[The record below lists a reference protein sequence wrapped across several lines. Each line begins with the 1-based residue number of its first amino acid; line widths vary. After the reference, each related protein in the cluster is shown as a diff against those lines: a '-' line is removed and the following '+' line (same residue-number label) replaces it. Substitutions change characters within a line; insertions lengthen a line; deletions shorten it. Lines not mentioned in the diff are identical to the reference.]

1 MRPLAALAALAVLT
15 VAPPPPASAAPEVE
29 AASRI
34 DGVTVFR
41 SSARVVR
48 ALRVE
53 VGAGASHV
61 VLPGLPAELD
71 DDSIRV
77 EGRGGGRVEIHGVT
91 VERVRRERAVA
102 AEARAAEER
111 LEGLQDEDRALQDR
125 VKAAQGRAAFVE
137 SLRSTYSE
145 ERSRNLA
152 VRPLSAK
159 EWAEAATFVER
170 QLADAS
176 TAVRQAEVSRRDL
189 RRRIEQARAALDQL
203 AAKRGETTKRVA
215 IDVTASH
222 PGAIELVVAYTV
234 PSAGWEPVWDVRL
247 DAPRSTVELAF
258 YGSVWQRT
266 GEDWGGVRLA
276 VSTTVPGRA
285 LSIPELAPR
294 WLDRVVVGR
303 TAVVSQSSAPM
314 TARKA
319 ERPSEL
325 DRADPEASG
334 EHLVAA
340 VEPEATVETG
350 LLATTF
356 SAPGRES
363 VDGAGQARK
372 IALARFPLQA
382 ELGRT
387 AAPRLDR
394 VAYLTAKVVNA
405 TGFPILPGA
414 AGVYVGDQ
422 FVGRAALRS
431 TPAGGDL
438 QLAFGAD
445 DRIEIERRVLERKHD
460 TSGLLDKKDVW
471 RYRVR
476 IGVKSRWDE
485 PVRLTLLDLVPVPR
499 DATIEV
505 AVLDG
510 STRPTREDLER
521 PGVRAWELDLKPR
534 QEQVVEIR
542 YEVRHPRGAAI
553 AGLE

>member
-1 MRPLAALAALAVLT
+1 MRPLAALAALAVATPLL
-15 VAPPPPASAAPEVE
+15 ALAAPEVE
-29 AASRI
+29 AASRL
-34 DGVTVFR
+34 DSVTVFR

-48 ALRVE
+48 VLRVE
-53 VGAGASHV
+53 VGAGASRV
-61 VLPGLPAELD
+61 ALPGLPAELD

-102 AEARAAEER
+102 SEARAAEER
-111 LEGLQDEDRALQDR
+111 LEGLQDEDRELQDR
-125 VKAAQGRAAFVE
+125 VKAAQGRATFVE

-159 EWAEAATFVER
+159 EWAEAASFVER
-170 QLADAS
+170 QLADAAG
-176 TAVRQAEVSRRDL
+176 AVRQAEAARREL

-215 IDVTASH
+215 IEVTASR
-222 PGAIELVVAYTV
+222 PGAIELAVAYSV

-247 DAPRSTVELAF
+247 DAPRSSVELAF
-258 YGSVWQRT
+258 YGSIWQRT
-266 GEDWGGVRLA
+266 GEDWSDVRLA
-276 VSTTVPGRA
+276 VSTTVPGRG
-285 LSIPELAPR
+285 LSVPELAPR
-294 WLDRVVVGR
+294 WLDRAAAMR
-303 TAVVSQSSAPM
+303 SQPMEAFAPRVASKAIRPSSAP
-314 TARKA
+314 
-319 ERPSEL
+319 
-325 DRADPEASG
+325 RADAEVAG
-334 EHLVAA
+334 EQLVAA
-340 VEPEATVETG
+340 EEPQAAVETG

-356 SAPGRES
+356 TAPGRES

-394 VAYLTAKVVNA
+394 AAYLTAKVVNA
-405 TGFPILPGA
+405 TGFPILPGT
-414 AGVYVGDQ
+414 AGLYVGDQ

-431 TPAGGDL
+431 TPAGGEL

-476 IGVKSRWDE
+476 ISVKSRWDE
-485 PVRLTLLDLVPVPR
+485 PVRLTLLDLLPVAR
-499 DATIEV
+499 DASIEV

-510 STRPTREDLER
+510 STRPTREDPER
-521 PGVRAWELDLKPR
+521 PGVRAWELELKPR
-534 QEQVVEIR
+534 QEQVVELR

>member
-1 MRPLAALAALAVLT
+1 MRPLAALAVLVPLAVTTPLL
-15 VAPPPPASAAPEVE
+15 AFAAPEVE

-48 ALRVE
+48 ALRIE

-102 AEARAAEER
+102 VEARAAEER

-125 VKAAQGRAAFVE
+125 VKAAQARAAFVE

-176 TAVRQAEVSRRDL
+176 AAVRQAEVARRDL

-215 IDVTASH
+215 IDVTASRS
-222 PGAIELVVAYTV
+222 GAIELAVAYTV

-247 DAPRSTVELAF
+247 DAPRSSVELAF

-266 GEDWGGVRLA
+266 GEDWSGVRLA

-294 WLDRVVVGR
+294 WLDR
-303 TAVVSQSSAPM
+303 AVSRPPLSPQAPAPEA
-314 TARKA
+314 ARKA
-319 ERPSEL
+319 V
-325 DRADPEASG
+325 RATGPAPAEA
-334 EHLVAA
+334 EAADEDLVAA
-340 VEPEATVETG
+340 VEPQAAVETG

-356 SAPGRES
+356 TAPGRES

-372 IALARFPLQA
+372 IALARFPLPA

-394 VAYLTAKVVNA
+394 AAYLTAKVVNA

-445 DRIEIERRVLERKHD
+445 DRVEIERRVLERKHD

-485 PVRLTLLDLVPVPR
+485 PVRLTLLDLVPVAR
-499 DATIEV
+499 DASIEV

-510 STRPTREDLER
+510 STRPTREDPER

-542 YEVRHPRGAAI
+542 YEVRHPRDAAI